1 MSFVHLHVHSEYSLL
16 DGACR
21 IDGMMDRVKELG
33 QTAVAI
39 TDHGV
44 MYGCIDFYKAAK
56 AAGIK
61 PIIGCEVYMAR
72 RKMSDRVHGL
82 DNDPY
87 HLVLLC
93 ENRKGYENLCYLV
106 SEAFLHGFYGKP
118 RVDLELLE
126 AHHEGLIALSACLAG
141 AIPQALMNENY
152 NEAKD
157 MALRLSHIFGP
168 EHFYLEMQDHGIDK
182 QRPVNQGLQRLARE
196 TGLPLVV
203 TNDAHYLRKE
213 DADMQDVLLCIQTG
227 KTVDDLNRMRFETQE
242 FYLKSEQELRTLFPG
257 CDEAFDN
264 TVKIAEMCNVD
275 FTFHEYHLPAYPV
288 PEGYTNE
295 AYFRML
301 CEKGFAERY
310 PNAPQEYRERME
322 YEIKVISSMGY
333 VNYYLIVWDF
343 IHYAKSVGIPV
354 GPGRGSGAGS
364 IVAYCIHI
372 TEVDPMKYGL
382 IFERFLNP
390 ERVSMPDFDTDF
402 CQERRGEV
410 IEYVYRKY
418 GADRVAQ
425 IVTFGTMAAR
435 GAIRDVGRALNFT
448 FAETDVVAKL
458 VPAGPHVTLKDA
470 LRESPKFKELY
481 EGDERVKR
489 LVDTA
494 MRLEGMPRNSSTHAA
509 GVVITAKPVCSYVPL
524 SRNDDTVVTQYTM
537 TTIEELGLLKMDFL
551 GLRNLTV
558 IQDAEKQIQQIDPSF
573 SVAAIADNDSETFRM
588 LSEGKTSGVF
598 QMESAGMTGVCIS
611 MHPSSI
617 EDITAIVALYR
628 PGPMDSIPR
637 FVANKLNPA
646 QVTYKTPLLE
656 PILRVTYGC
665 IVYQEQVIEIFRSL
679 GGYTMGQADNIRR
692 AISKKK
698 LKVIEAERKVFV
710 YGDES
715 QGISG
720 AIAKGVSESAAQSI
734 YDEIVDFANYAF
746 NKSHAVCYAVV
757 SYQTAYL
764 KCHYPR
770 QYMAAL
776 MTSVLDSSVK
786 ISAYIAE
793 CRELGIAL
801 LPPDINHSEDHFSV
815 EEGGI
820 RFGLGA
826 VKNIGRG
833 LIRSMAAKRREG
845 GPFRSLQDFL
855 ERMDDG
861 ELNKRAVENLIRCGA
876 LDSLGYHRSELIGVY
891 DPMMD
896 AISSTRK
903 QNLDGQMGLF
913 SMMEDEPAAKMDI
926 PRRPEFEKSEL
937 MAMEKETTGIYLS
950 GHPMD
955 DYRKLLKN
963 THVMPIGELMDEEAH
978 FEDNQVVSV
987 AGIVQTVKTKST
999 RNNSVMAY
1007 VTMED
1012 DTAAIEMLAFSSVL
1026 GQYGELLKE
1035 NSAVVVTGR
1044 LSLRDDKEPQILI
1057 NRVRRILDF
1066 AAQPERPDQTG
1077 ESRPAQAPQ
1086 QNRTLYLRL
1095 PGENGKLYPKIKAI
1109 LNMFPGSEKAVLFFE
1124 DTRARRG
1131 TQCALRENMLAELK
1145 AVLGEKNVVVK

>member
-1 MSFVHLHVHSEYSLL
+1 
-16 DGACR
+16 
-21 IDGMMDRVKELG
+21 
-33 QTAVAI
+33 
-39 TDHGV
+39 
-44 MYGCIDFYKAAK
+44 
-56 AAGIK
+56 
-61 PIIGCEVYMAR
+61 
-72 RKMSDRVHGL
+72 
-82 DNDPY
+82 
-87 HLVLLC
+87 
-93 ENRKGYENLCYLV
+93 
-106 SEAFLHGFYGKP
+106 
-118 RVDLELLE
+118 
-126 AHHEGLIALSACLAG
+126 
-141 AIPQALMNENY
+141 
-152 NEAKD
+152 
-157 MALRLSHIFGP
+157 
-168 EHFYLEMQDHGIDK
+168 
-182 QRPVNQGLQRLARE
+182 
-196 TGLPLVV
+196 
-203 TNDAHYLRKE
+203 
-213 DADMQDVLLCIQTG
+213 
-227 KTVDDLNRMRFETQE
+227 
-242 FYLKSEQELRTLFPG
+242 
-257 CDEAFDN
+257 
-264 TVKIAEMCNVD
+264 
-275 FTFHEYHLPAYPV
+275 
-288 PEGYTNE
+288 
-295 AYFRML
+295 
-301 CEKGFAERY
+301 
-310 PNAPQEYRERME
+310 
-322 YEIKVISSMGY
+322 
-333 VNYYLIVWDF
+333 
-343 IHYAKSVGIPV
+343 
-354 GPGRGSGAGS
+354 
-364 IVAYCIHI
+364 
-372 TEVDPMKYGL
+372 
-382 IFERFLNP
+382 
-390 ERVSMPDFDTDF
+390 
-402 CQERRGEV
+402 
-410 IEYVYRKY
+410 
-418 GADRVAQ
+418 
-425 IVTFGTMAAR
+425 
-435 GAIRDVGRALNFT
+435 
-448 FAETDVVAKL
+448 
-458 VPAGPHVTLKDA
+458 
-470 LRESPKFKELY
+470 
-481 EGDERVKR
+481 
-489 LVDTA
+489 
-494 MRLEGMPRNSSTHAA
+494 
-509 GVVITAKPVCSYVPL
+509 
-524 SRNDDTVVTQYTM
+524 
-537 TTIEELGLLKMDFL
+537 
-551 GLRNLTV
+551 
-558 IQDAEKQIQQIDPSF
+558 
-573 SVAAIADNDSETFRM
+573 M
-588 LSEGKTSGVF
+588 LSDGKTSGVF

-710 YGDES
+710 YGDAS

-876 LDSLGYHRSELIGVY
+876 MDGLGCHRSELIGVY
-891 DPMMD
+891 DAMMD
-896 AISSTRK
+896 SISSSRK
-903 QNLDGQMGLF
+903 KNLEGQLGLF
-913 SMMEDEPAAKMDI
+913 SMLEDDSAAKMDI
-926 PRRPEFEKSEL
+926 PKRAEFDKAEL

-963 THVMPIGELMDEEAH
+963 THVIPIGELMDEENH
-978 FEDNQVVSV
+978 YEDNQMVSV

-1035 NSAVVVTGR
+1035 NAAVVITGR

-1057 NRVRRILDF
+1057 NRVRRISDY
-1066 AAQPERPDQTG
+1066 AAQPERP
-1077 ESRPAQAPQ
+1077 EVPRQAPQ
-1086 QNRTLYLRL
+1086 EPPKNRTLYLRL
-1095 PGENGKLYPKIKAI
+1095 PGEEGKLYPKIRAI
-1109 LNMFPGSEKAVLFFE
+1109 LNMFPGTEKAVLFFE

-1131 TQCALRENMLAELK
+1131 TQCSLRENMLAELK
-1145 AVLGEKNVVVK
+1145 NVLGEANVVVK